1 MVEYCECYMVSS
13 EEGEFDV
20 ELLGNLWYVV
30 VLKNDLFV
38 VGDWVVIFE
47 YDEGKVLIYVV
58 FFCYIVLEW
67 QVVGKFGEW

>member
-67 QVVGKFGEW
+67 